1 MLVAIQNGFSQEIP
15 FVLQGP
21 AGLSAHEFHFGIHDF
36 ARADVRLQKV
46 NSGCDFREQVKAFSL
61 ESPRCL

>member
-21 AGLSAHEFHFGIHDF
+21 AGLSAHGSILEFMISL
-36 ARADVRLQKV
+36 APM
-46 NSGCDFREQVKAFSL
+46 CDYKRSIQVVTSV
-61 ESPRCL
+61 SR